1 MCCESNVRISQKE
14 RIFHHG
20 DEIIGWQ
27 VNMQSIVDFGVVDL
41 GATEDISMM
50 LAGRKG
56 KLPIVLEQEWIDVG
70 PSPVA

>member
-1 MCCESNVRISQKE
+1 
-14 RIFHHG
+14 
-20 DEIIGWQ
+20 
-27 VNMQSIVDFGVVDL
+27 MQSIVDFGVVDL

-56 KLPIVLEQEWIDVG
+56 KLPIVLEQEWIEVG